1 MGNKA
6 SGPGAYKIK
15 LISDN
20 RLGGGTYAD
29 VYKIQKKD
37 TKQLYAAK
45 FIKVP

>member
-6 SGPGAYKIK
+6 SESGAYKIK

-29 VYKIQKKD
+29 VYKVLKKD
-37 TKQLYAAK
+37 TK
-45 FIKVP
+45 